1 MTHLK
6 CSECGGELR
15 VIGKLLECTKCGRQK
30 DYRQEDKTHISEVD
44 MNERTKDMDVLLE

>member
-6 CSECGGELR
+6 CSECGGNLR
-15 VIGKLLECTKCGRQK
+15 VIGKLLKCDNCGREK

-44 MNERTKDMDVLLE
+44 MNDDTKNMDVILE